1 MITSLGTAL
10 LDEFEW
16 LAPDGTPTRPK
27 EVRWG
32 GGGTYAII
40 GARVWTTAV
49 GQLVHRGP
57 DFPAAIQPQLDS
69 FGPIWHFRL
78 TEEPTPRAL
87 NTYHPPS
94 ASRSFRYVT
103 PPPTLSPSHLLST
116 AALSSPAFL
125 HLCCPPSHL
134 LDVVLPALKS
144 FPAPPPQICFEPI
157 PFACV
162 PDSLPILKRIFEH
175 VAVFSPNHAEALAIL
190 GIGRGR
196 DLPPN
201 EDEEDANVERAMIE
215 EVAQA
220 FRREGA
226 RALVV
231 RSGARGAYVLDEDK
245 DEGEWVR
252 PYHVDSRK
260 VVDTLGAGNSFLGGL
275 MAGLLLD
282 PTNLALAAQYASVS
296 SGIVIEQEGFP
307 SLTVD
312 RDGTELWNGKSAA
325 ERLAE
330 LQGAR
335 GGEKAILV
343 DGK

>member
-69 FGPIWHFRL
+69 FGPIWHFRP

-116 AALSSPAFL
+116 AALSSPTFL

-162 PDSLPILKRIFEH
+162 PDSLPILKRLFEH
-175 VAVFSPNHAEALAIL
+175 VAVFSPNHDEALAIL
-190 GIGRGR
+190 GLGHG

-201 EDEEDANVERAMIE
+201 DDEEEDAKVERAMIE

-226 RALVV
+226 KALVV

-245 DEGEWVR
+245 D
-252 PYHVDSRK
+252 
-260 VVDTLGAGNSFLGGL
+260 GGL
-275 MAGLLLD
+275 MAGLLHD

-312 RDGTELWNGKSAA
+312 RDGTELWNGKSA
-325 ERLAE
+325 EDRLAE